1 VPLLKNQRCKIYN
14 LNAPNFLEKQEVK
27 LKSSRWREIT
37 KIRAEINKWR
47 LKSQSKE
54 SMKQKSWFFGMINK
68 IDKLLDKLN
77 KRRREK
83 TQNNKIRDEKGV
95 ITIHTNENQR
105 IIRKYFKNLY
115 SNKLEN
121 LEEMDKFLDAY
132 NLLS

>member
-1 VPLLKNQRCKIYN
+1 
-14 LNAPNFLEKQEVK
+14 
-27 LKSSRWREIT
+27 
-37 KIRAEINKWR
+37 
-47 LKSQSKE
+47 
-54 SMKQKSWFFGMINK
+54 MKQKSWFFGMINK